1 MTGYQLR
8 GAGSAST
15 VTLNAPNISQLSL
28 YINNIF
34 VNPEIHKI
42 FIKRIGF
49 SLIRVHRQQNIST
62 SLASTE
68 ILLQNL
74 KWPIET
80 MFVGMRPSLQK
91 NDLAHWHK
99 FTQVSLDTFSMP
111 NLITKASSFTA
122 ATSGVA
128 TSDGTTTAA
137 HTWPVTATTTV
148 TPTFVGASCVA
159 ERHTK
164 TVDRLTITSHGVFLY
179 NDLPADFFHQYTTL
193 TYGGPNVRTPDDE
206 GCYMIPFNLYPGTY
220 QPSGHVNVSR
230 AREFYIKYTS
240 SVIGTVVSGTATAGE
255 LVVVASAINFLLISD
270 GLTEQQCSTG
280 PQQANALYVG
290 FDTCRGKHWNES
302 LVRQDI
308 IA

>member
-1 MTGYQLR
+1 MAGYQLR
-8 GAGSAST
+8 GAGSAAN
-15 VTLNAPNISQLSL
+15 VTLKAPTISNMCL

-62 SLASTE
+62 ALGDSE

-80 MFVGMRPSLQK
+80 IFVGMRPSAQK

-99 FTQVSLDTFSMP
+99 FTQVSVDTMSLP
-111 NLITKASSFTA
+111 NLVTKASTFTA
-122 ATSGVA
+122 ATTGVA

-148 TPTFVGASCVA
+148 TPAFVGATCDV
-159 ERHTK
+159 ERYTK
-164 TVDRLTITSHGVFLY
+164 TIDTLRVSAHGVYLY
-179 NDLPADFFHQYTTL
+179 NDMPSEFFHQYTTL
-193 TYGGPNVRTPDDE
+193 TYGGPNVQTPEDE

-230 AREFYIKYTS
+230 AREFYLRYKS
-240 SVIGTVVSGTATAGE
+240 SVIGTVVSGTAVSGE
-255 LVVVASAINFLLISD
+255 LVVVASAINFLKLRGMYAQKCMQVIITLI
-270 GLTEQQCSTG
+270 TI
-280 PQQANALYVG
+280 V
-290 FDTCRGKHWNES
+290 
-302 LVRQDI
+302 I
-308 IA
+308 IGETFKLREHPKAFITTY